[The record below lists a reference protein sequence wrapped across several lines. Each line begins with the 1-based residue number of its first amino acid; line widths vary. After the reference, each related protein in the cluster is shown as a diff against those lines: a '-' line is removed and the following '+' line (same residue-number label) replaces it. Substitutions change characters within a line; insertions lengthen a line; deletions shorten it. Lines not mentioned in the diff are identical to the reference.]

1 MMLIL
6 ARPSSGDAEE
16 EAEGR
21 DPAQPQASPSRAETR
36 SVTAARLRGVIV
48 PILPETPLRRFSG
61 MRALRRLL
69 SGRRRELEDRRVVDF
84 GRVDPG
90 RHVERLE
97 RTCGKRT
104 KHLREGRGAL
114 DAGVEPQLFG
124 ARLEDD
130 GHAVVYA
137 RDIGARIRRE
147 KREGAQRRPF
157 PRTPLVPQAR
167 DRERLSR
174 LRPESER
181 HGPLAVAL

>member
-21 DPAQPQASPSRAETR
+21 DPAQPEASPSRAETR

-48 PILPETPLRRFSG
+48 PILPETPLHLFFG
-61 MRALRRLL
+61 MHALRLL
-69 SGRRRELEDRRVVDF
+69 TRGGVREVEDRRVVDL

-97 RTCGKRT
+97 RACPKRT
-104 KHLREGRGAL
+104 KHLRERRGVL

-130 GHAVVYA
+130 GRLEEHTS
-137 RDIGARIRRE
+137 E
-147 KREGAQRRPF
+147 LQSL
-157 PRTPLVPQAR
+157 TNLVC
-167 DRERLSR
+167 RL
-174 LRPESER
+174 LLE
-181 HGPLAVAL
+181 